1 MDTKEFLEKVRSERV
16 IIRLRKDEIKQLE
29 ADIVSIKSPGMR
41 EKVSTY
47 HIGDI
52 SELLIKLEERIE
64 KAAGELK
71 GLLEMEEEAARLI
84 SKEREE
90 NRERYEILYRYYILN
105 EPIKEIANRKCI
117 DNRWVYR
124 QIDSGCEDIDRMLGK
139 E

>member
-1 MDTKEFLEKVRSERV
+1 MGTKEFLEKVRSERV

-47 HIGDI
+47 HVGDI

-105 EPIKEIANRKCI
+105 EPIKEIAKRKCI